1 MLAIGEGRT
10 MLAMAQMSTPNWV
23 SNDNLDST
31 GNYELGLFCA
41 IKFAVSVRLALRYLR
56 EDRVCCR
63 VLPTFVLCIV
73 RFLDAPTHPHT
84 IAALS
89 SLSSLYSLAVS
100 DQYLTLLPFSN

>member
-1 MLAIGEGRT
+1 ML
-10 MLAMAQMSTPNWV
+10 PNWV

-56 EDRVCCR
+56 EDRECCR